1 MGAMGLTALL
11 GFSFWLGTLFGQA
24 PANISGAEFQEDM
37 EFWNESCPYEE
48 TKSLEDNLRN
58 YEAWATKNQ
67 K

>member
-1 MGAMGLTALL
+1 MEETHGYLNDSTLL
-11 GFSFWLGTLFGQA
+11 VTTVGGTLRTGG
-24 PANISGAEFQEDM
+24 SGAEFQEDM